1 MRRRPGGKTI
11 SNQGIDDVMTR
22 WVGKLKMWQK
32 FAVLGGLAVAMVA
45 PPTAMVVA
53 RNLAHLEAID
63 QQQAG
68 MGPAAD
74 VLRFVQLAQQ
84 HRGLT
89 ASVLGG
95 DAAKGAARAE
105 KQKAVDEALK
115 QLLASTKPY
124 GTQRLGER
132 RDALQI
138 GWQTL
143 AGDVGSGKLDA
154 GRSFARHTALVAE
167 ALTLLADLSDVSTL
181 SLNPDPGVHFLNVAV
196 LGELPELSELMGQ
209 ARARGAALLAGGS
222 VDADERQP
230 LTALLD
236 QVRKRTRRVQIAF
249 DKAGDA
255 VPHDAALAAAIAD
268 ATKAAAAA
276 AQLAES
282 EVVSSG
288 ATPMS
293 TGDYF
298 KAMTAHID
306 AQFAL
311 GGMAFERLQA
321 SLAAEERHARTT
333 LVLLA
338 AGLAAGALA
347 VLWIVVLVTR
357 TTSRSVRDAL
367 AATEALARGD
377 LSFDVRVRTQD
388 EIGRLAGALGASMR
402 QLSGVVSSIKAS
414 SDSIATGSDQI
425 AAGNADLSQRT
436 EEQAANLQRTA
447 ASMHQIAETVRANA
461 GNAQAAADLAGS
473 ASSVAVRGGEVM
485 AQVVAT
491 MGDIADRSRRI
502 GDIIGVIDSI
512 AFQTNILALNAAVEA
527 ARAGEQGR
535 GFAVVAS
542 EVRSLAQRS
551 AAAAREIKGLI
562 GASVEKVEEGTRL
575 VGDAGDT
582 MTDIVAQVRRVSDL
596 IAGIGHATVEQ
607 TAGIGHVSEAVAELD
622 QVTQQNAALVEESAA
637 AADSLRQQADR
648 LVEAVGSFRV
658 G

>member
-1 MRRRPGGKTI
+1 MTRGT
-11 SNQGIDDVMTR
+11 DDVMKR

-53 RNLAHLEAID
+53 TNVAHLRAIER
-63 QQQAG
+63 QQAG

-74 VLRFVQLAQQ
+74 VLRLVQLTQQ

-95 DAAKGAARAE
+95 DTSKGAARAE
-105 KQKAVDEALK
+105 KQKAVDEALR
-115 QLLASTKPY
+115 QVLASTKPY
-124 GTQRLGER
+124 GAKRLGER

-143 AGDVGSGKLDA
+143 SGAVAGGQLDA
-154 GRSFARHTALVAE
+154 GQSFARYTALVAE
-167 ALTLLADLSDVSTL
+167 ALTMLADLADVSTL

-196 LGELPELSELMGQ
+196 LAELPELSELMGQ

-249 DKAGDA
+249 DKAAEA
-255 VPHDAALAAAIAD
+255 VPHDEALATAIAD
-268 ATKAAAAA
+268 ATKAAGAAA
-276 AQLAES
+276 SLAER

-288 ATPMS
+288 AVPMS
-293 TGDYF
+293 SGDYF
-298 KAMTAHID
+298 KAMTGHID

-311 GGMAFERLQA
+311 GGVAFERLQA
-321 SLAAEERHARTT
+321 SLAAEARGTRSA
-333 LVLLA
+333 LGLLA
-338 AGLAAGALA
+338 AGLALGSLA
-347 VLWIVVLVTR
+347 ALWIVVTVTR
-357 TTSRSVRDAL
+357 TTSRSVKDAL
-367 AATEALARGD
+367 AATEALACGD
-377 LSFDVRVRTQD
+377 LSFDVKVGTQD

-402 QLSGVVSSIKAS
+402 QLAGVVHSIKAS

-447 ASMHQIAETVRANA
+447 ASMVEIAETVRANA
-461 GNAQAAADLAGS
+461 DNARAAADLAGS
-473 ASSVAVRGGEVM
+473 ASTVAARGGEVM
-485 AQVVAT
+485 AQVVST

-562 GASVEKVEEGTRL
+562 GASVEKVEEGSRL

-582 MTDIVAQVRRVSDL
+582 MTDIVARVRRVSDL
-596 IAGIGHATVEQ
+596 IAEIGDATVEQ
-607 TAGIGHVSEAVAELD
+607 TSGIGHVSDAVAELD

-648 LVEAVGSFRV
+648 LVEAVGAFRL

>member
-1 MRRRPGGKTI
+1 
-11 SNQGIDDVMTR
+11 MTR

-45 PPTAMVVA
+45 PPTAMVAGSNFA
-53 RNLAHLEAID
+53 RLRSVE

-95 DAAKGAARAE
+95 DVAKGAARAD

-115 QLLASTKPY
+115 QVVASTKPY
-124 GTQRLGER
+124 GAKRLGER

-143 AGDVGSGKLDA
+143 ASDVAAGKLDA

-167 ALTLLADLSDVSTL
+167 ALTLLDDLADVSTL
-181 SLNPDPGVHFLNVAV
+181 SLNPDPGIHFLNVAV
-196 LGELPELSELMGQ
+196 LDELPELSELMGQ
-209 ARARGAALLAGGS
+209 ARARGAALLAGGA

-236 QVRKRTRRVQIAF
+236 QVRKRTRLVQIAF
-249 DKAGDA
+249 EKAGEA
-255 VPHDAALAAAIAD
+255 APHDEALASAIAD
-268 ATKAAAAA
+268 ATRAAGAAS
-276 AQLAES
+276 QLAES

-288 ATPMS
+288 AVPMAS
-293 TGDYF
+293 GDYF
-298 KAMTAHID
+298 KAMTGHID

-311 GGMAFERLQA
+311 GGLAFERLQA
-321 SLAAEERHARTT
+321 SLAAEARHARTT

-347 VLWIVVLVTR
+347 GLWIVVLVTR
-357 TTSRSVRDAL
+357 TTSRSVKDAL
-367 AATEALARGD
+367 DATEALACGD

-402 QLSGVVSSIKAS
+402 QLSGVVSSIKTS

-447 ASMHQIAETVRANA
+447 ASMHQIAETVRTNA
-461 GNAQAAADLAGS
+461 DNARAAADLAGS
-473 ASSVAVRGGEVM
+473 ASTVASRGGEVM

-491 MGDIADRSRRI
+491 MDDIASRSRRI
-502 GDIIGVIDSI
+502 GDIIGVIDGI

-535 GFAVVAS
+535 GFAVVAG

-551 AAAAREIKGLI
+551 AEAAREIKALI

-575 VGDAGDT
+575 VGDAGHT

-596 IAGIGHATVEQ
+596 IADIGHATVEQ
-607 TAGIGHVSEAVAELD
+607 TAGIGQVSDAVAELD

-648 LVEAVGSFRV
+648 LVEAVSSFRV

>member
-1 MRRRPGGKTI
+1 M
-11 SNQGIDDVMTR
+11 DVMKR

-53 RNLAHLEAID
+53 TNVARLRAIE

-74 VLRFVQLAQQ
+74 VLRLVQLTQQ

-95 DAAKGAARAE
+95 DTAKGAARAE
-105 KQKAVDEALK
+105 KQKAVGEALK
-115 QLLASTKPY
+115 QVLESTKPY

-143 AGDVGSGKLDA
+143 AGDVDGGKVSPA
-154 GRSFARHTALVAE
+154 QSFARHTALVAE
-167 ALTLLADLSDVSTL
+167 ALTLLGDLADVSTL

-196 LGELPELSELMGQ
+196 LAELPELSELMGQ

-255 VPHDAALAAAIAD
+255 RPHDEALAAAIAD
-268 ATKAAAAA
+268 ATRAAGAA

-288 ATPMS
+288 ATPMAS
-293 TGDYF
+293 GDYF
-298 KAMTAHID
+298 KAMTGHID

-311 GGMAFERLQA
+311 GGVAFERLQA
-321 SLAAEERHARTT
+321 SLDGEARRARTT
-333 LVLLA
+333 LALLA
-338 AGLAAGALA
+338 TGLALGALG
-347 VLWIVVLVTR
+347 VLWIVVTITR
-357 TTSRSVRDAL
+357 TTSGAVKDAL

-377 LSFDVRVRTQD
+377 LSFAVRVGTQD
-388 EIGRLAGALGASMR
+388 EIGRLAGALGTSMQ
-402 QLSGVVSSIKAS
+402 QLAGVVHSIKAS

-461 GNAQAAADLAGS
+461 DNAKAAADLAGS
-473 ASSVAVRGGEVM
+473 ASSVASRGGEVM

-491 MGDIADRSRRI
+491 MDDIASRSRRI
-502 GDIIGVIDSI
+502 GDIIGVIDGI

-535 GFAVVAS
+535 GFAVVAG

-551 AAAAREIKGLI
+551 AEAAREIKALI

-575 VGDAGDT
+575 VGDAGHT

-607 TAGIGHVSEAVAELD
+607 TAGIGHVSDAVAELD

-648 LVEAVGSFRV
+648 LVAAVSSFRL